1 MRALFVSSLVLIP
14 LLCSCATTK
23 DKTSYQERRLGAP
36 SVSEADK
43 CLDRI
48 ETAHAPRY
56 PREAIVSRIE
66 GWVVVDVE
74 LSSDGEILSRRIE
87 AEKPTGAFGQ
97 SALDSIDKTVFN
109 KADGARTCR
118 MLTTYYLQ

>member
-1 MRALFVSSLVLIP
+1 MRTLFISSLVLIP

-48 ETAHAPRY
+48 ETAYAPRY
-56 PREAIVSRIE
+56 PGGALSSGIE
-66 GWVVVDVE
+66 GWVVVALE
-74 LSSDGEILSRRIE
+74 LSSDGKVLSRKIE
-87 AEKPTGAFGQ
+87 VEKPTGVFGQ
-97 SALDSIDKTVFN
+97 AALDSIDKTVFN
-109 KADGARTCR
+109 KADGARSCR
-118 MLTTYYLQ
+118 MLSTYYLN